1 MSEIEKALAELKS
14 LMKYRT
20 EQLGQQEDFR
30 GLGLTSRKN
39 LCLHPSVK
47 REKSGSIVDARCR
60 SLTAGFVRERRE
72 KGEDVEICIYH
83 DNLELLEPHDLIPN
97 GVWTFDGIL
106 RYGEENKQ
114 CPYFTARRMM
124 PFCNVIIY
132 SYHYLLDPKIA
143 DRVSKELS
151 KDCIVVFDEA
161 HNIDNVCIE
170 SLSIDI
176 TEESL
181 RKATR
186 GANNLEKKIAE
197 LKSSDAQKLQSEY
210 SKLVAGL
217 KEADEARQE
226 DTFMANPALPDDLLK
241 EAVPGNI
248 RRAEHFIAFL
258 KRFTRMKVL
267 HVISETPPSF
277 LQHLRDLTFIERK
290 PLRFCAERLTS
301 LVRTLELSN
310 IEDYQPLQE
319 VATFATLAATYDK
332 GFLLILEPYESDAA
346 TVPNPVLHFVCL
358 DAAIA
363 IKPVFDRFASV
374 IITSGTMSPLEMY
387 PKMLGFTTVVQESY
401 SMTLARR
408 SFLPMIVTRGSDQ
421 VAISSGFQIRNE
433 PSVVRNYGNLL
444 LEFSRI
450 TPDGIVVFFP
460 SYLYMESI
468 ISMWQGMGILD
479 EVWKFKLI
487 LVETP
492 DSQETS
498 LALETY
504 RTACCNGRGA
514 ILLCVARGKVSEGI
528 DFDHQYGRTVL
539 CIGVPFQYTE
549 SRILKARLEFLR
561 ETYRIRENDFL
572 SFDAMRHAA
581 QCLGRVLRGKDDYGI
596 MVLADRRFQ
605 KKRAQLPKWISQAL
619 LDSDTNLSTDMAV
632 SAAKKFLRTMAQP
645 FRARDQEGISTWSLA
660 DLERH
665 KERAEE
671 EKIRELRAAAAR
683 EMEGVE
689 SGVLGDEFDDRE
701 AEVAMMEVDG

>member
-1 MSEIEKALAELKS
+1 MSEIEKALAELKA
-14 LMKYRT
+14 LMKYRAD
-20 EQLGQQEDFR
+20 QLGYEEDFR

-39 LCLHPSVK
+39 LCLHPTIR
-47 REKSGSIVDARCR
+47 REKSGVIVDAKCR
-60 SLTAGFVRERRE
+60 SLTAGFVKE
-72 KGEDVEICIYH
+72 KKSRGEDVQ
-83 DNLELLEPHDLIPN
+83 NLDLKEPHNLVDP
-97 GVWTFDGIL
+97 GVYTLDGL
-106 RYGEENKQ
+106 MRYCEQEKI
-114 CPYFTARRMM
+114 CPYFASRRM
-124 PFCNVIIY
+124 V
-132 SYHYLLDPKIA
+132 A
-143 DRVSKELS
+143 ERVSKELS

-170 SLSIDI
+170 SLSTDI
-176 TEESL
+176 TNDSL

-186 GANNLEKKIAE
+186 GAQNLENKIAE
-197 LKSSDAQKLQSEY
+197 MKENDKE
-210 SKLVAGL
+210 KLVNEYAKLVEGL
-217 KEADEARQE
+217 KDADEARAE
-226 DTFMANPALPDDLLK
+226 DAFMSNPVLPDDLLK

-248 RRAEHFIAFL
+248 RRAEHFVAFL
-258 KRFTRMKVL
+258 KRFIEYLKARFLPTKSIQVN
-267 HVISETPPSF
+267 PPKDSNEKY
-277 LQHLRDLTFIERK
+277 TFIEKK

-301 LVRTLELSN
+301 LVRTLELAN

-319 VATFATLAATYDK
+319 VATFATLVATYEK

-346 TVPNPVLHFVCL
+346 EVPNPVLHFTCL

-363 IKPVFDRFASV
+363 IKPVFDRFSSV
-374 IITSGTMSPLEMY
+374 IITSGTISPLEMY
-387 PKMLGFTTVVQESY
+387 PRILGFNTVVQESY

-408 SFLPMIVTRGSDQ
+408 SFLPIIVTRGSDQ
-421 VAISSGFQIRNE
+421 VAISSGFQVRNE
-433 PSVVRNYGNLL
+433 PSVVRNYGHLL
-444 LEFSRI
+444 TEFAKL
-450 TPDGIVVFFP
+450 TPDGMVVFFP

-479 EVWKFKLI
+479 EVWKYKLI

-492 DSQETS
+492 DAQETS

-596 MVLADRRFQ
+596 MVLADRRFL
-605 KKRAQLPKWISQAL
+605 KKRVQLPKWINQAL
-619 LDSDTNLSTDMAV
+619 LDSEVNLSTDMAV
-632 SAAKKFLRTMAQP
+632 GAAKKFLRGMAQP
-645 FRARDQEGISTWSLA
+645 FNATDQEGISTWSIVDLQRFQEKEGEELIQNLSKELA
-660 DLERH
+660 SKNLTKLEDRPI
-665 KERAEE
+665 KE
-671 EKIRELRAAAAR
+671 
-683 EMEGVE
+683 
-689 SGVLGDEFDDRE
+689 DEFDFDE
-701 AEVAMMEVDG
+701 DELELSIMDVDTK